1 MSETQL
7 TTHADAASPRSLN
20 PGFLQRKL
28 PYIAVLTFAVSGV
41 AYTNISRQP
50 LIGYWEFLAL
60 ATRILCGA
68 TEWENAKD
76 SKLASS

>member
-1 MSETQL
+1 MPAVIRRLRRRLSRGRDE
-7 TTHADAASPRSLN
+7 A
-20 PGFLQRKL
+20 GFTLV
-28 PYIAVLTFAVSGV
+28 AVLTLAVLGV